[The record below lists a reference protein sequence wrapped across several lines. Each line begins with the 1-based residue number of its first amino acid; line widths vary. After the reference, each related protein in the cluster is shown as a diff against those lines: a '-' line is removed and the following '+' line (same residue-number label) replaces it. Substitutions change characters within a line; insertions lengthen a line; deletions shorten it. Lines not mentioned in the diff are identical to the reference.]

1 MTQLVYPTKM
11 EGENPLHFNSFS
23 ANQER
28 GSHTAFFLQ
37 NVFDKARNTIKQAR
51 ENQWWLIQNI
61 VYANNFTLLPFVT
74 YDKNVHT
81 LVTISEDT
89 FLIRVSFKYNKWHI
103 KRFFGQRDTQI
114 EPTKT
119 PPWLA
124 PSTEIFK
131 ICDSRYSKNALPGSV
146 CS

>member
-1 MTQLVYPTKM
+1 MFI
-11 EGENPLHFNSFS
+11 PLKWREKTLSTL
-23 ANQER
+23 
-28 GSHTAFFLQ
+28 TASLQIRKEEAILLFFLQ

-103 KRFFGQRDTQI
+103 KHFFGQRDTQI

>member
-28 GSHTAFFLQ
+28 GSHTAFFFLQ
-37 NVFDKARNTIKQAR
+37 NVFDKTRNTIKQAR

-61 VYANNFTLLPFVT
+61 VYANNFMLLPFVT

-89 FLIRVSFKYNKWHI
+89 FLIRVSFKYNK
-103 KRFFGQRDTQI
+103 
-114 EPTKT
+114 
-119 PPWLA
+119 
-124 PSTEIFK
+124 
-131 ICDSRYSKNALPGSV
+131 
-146 CS
+146 

>member
-1 MTQLVYPTKM
+1 MFI
-11 EGENPLHFNSFS
+11 PLKWREKTLSTL
-23 ANQER
+23 
-28 GSHTAFFLQ
+28 TASLQIRKEEAILLFFLQ

-61 VYANNFTLLPFVT
+61 VYANNFMLLPFVT

-103 KRFFGQRDTQI
+103 KCFFGQRDTQI

>member
-1 MTQLVYPTKM
+1 MFI
-11 EGENPLHFNSFS
+11 PLKWREKTLSTL
-23 ANQER
+23 
-28 GSHTAFFLQ
+28 TASLQIRKEEAILLFFLQ

>member
-1 MTQLVYPTKM
+1 MFI
-11 EGENPLHFNSFS
+11 PLKWREKTLSTL
-23 ANQER
+23 
-28 GSHTAFFLQ
+28 TASLQIRKEEAILLFFLQ
-37 NVFDKARNTIKQAR
+37 NVFDKTRNTIKQAR

-61 VYANNFTLLPFVT
+61 VYANNFMLLPFVT

>member
-1 MTQLVYPTKM
+1 MFI
-11 EGENPLHFNSFS
+11 PLKWREKTLSTL
-23 ANQER
+23 
-28 GSHTAFFLQ
+28 TASLQIRKEEAILLFFLQ

-103 KRFFGQRDTQI
+103 KCFFGQRDTQI

>member
-1 MTQLVYPTKM
+1 MFI
-11 EGENPLHFNSFS
+11 PLKWREKTLSTL
-23 ANQER
+23 
-28 GSHTAFFLQ
+28 TASLQIRKEEAILLFFLQ
-37 NVFDKARNTIKQAR
+37 NVSDKARNTIKQAR

>member
-1 MTQLVYPTKM
+1 MFI
-11 EGENPLHFNSFS
+11 PLKWREKTLSTL
-23 ANQER
+23 
-28 GSHTAFFLQ
+28 TASLQIREEEAILLFFLQ

>member
-1 MTQLVYPTKM
+1 MFI
-11 EGENPLHFNSFS
+11 PLKWREKTLSTL
-23 ANQER
+23 
-28 GSHTAFFLQ
+28 TASLQIRKEEAILFFFLQ

-61 VYANNFTLLPFVT
+61 VYANNFMLLPFVT